1 MSMYSKCTTGAY
13 NQILLIM
20 SGLQKNNSLFL
31 QIRKQPRHRRGA
43 LAKPVELLLPK
54 MYIRNLLLT
63 AMAMCAFGMMVA
75 CNPSPQDK
83 QPTDSPVFGI
93 TEDDAEIYVFAEHEP
108 EFPGGIDSL
117 FYFLNRN
124 IRYPEEAIKRKI
136 EGKIYT
142 RFIVEKDGSIT
153 NAEIIRDIVYGN
165 EEADSLAARLGCGAE
180 VIRVINMMPKWK
192 PASTCGTSVRYQ
204 FILPVMFSLSEG
216 IINPLSM

>member
-1 MSMYSKCTTGAY
+1 M
-13 NQILLIM
+13 
-20 SGLQKNNSLFL
+20 KNLFFM
-31 QIRKQPRHRRGA
+31 GA
-43 LAKPVELLLPK
+43 LICTL
-54 MYIRNLLLT
+54 
-63 AMAMCAFGMMVA
+63 GMMVA

-83 QPTDSPVFGI
+83 QPTESPVFGI
-93 TEDDAEIYVFAEHEP
+93 TEDGAEIYVFAEHEP

-165 EEADSLAARLGCGAE
+165 EEADSLAVRLGCGAE

-192 PASTCGTSVRYQ
+192 PASNCGTIVRYQ
-204 FILPVMFSLSEG
+204 FILPVMFSLSDG
-216 IINPLSM
+216 IIDPLSTQ

>member
-1 MSMYSKCTTGAY
+1 MK
-13 NQILLIM
+13 
-20 SGLQKNNSLFL
+20 KLFFM
-31 QIRKQPRHRRGA
+31 GSVTCA
-43 LAKPVELLLPK
+43 L
-54 MYIRNLLLT
+54 
-63 AMAMCAFGMMVA
+63 GMMVA
-75 CNPSPQDK
+75 CNPTPQNK
-83 QPTDSPVFGI
+83 QPSESPVFGI
-93 TEDDAEIYVFAEHEP
+93 TEDGAEIYVFAEHEP

-117 FYFLNRN
+117 YFFLNKN

-192 PASTCGTSVRYQ
+192 PASNCGTIVRYQ
-204 FILPVMFSLSEG
+204 FNLPVMFSLYDG
-216 IINPLSM
+216 IIDPLSTQ

>member
-1 MSMYSKCTTGAY
+1 
-13 NQILLIM
+13 
-20 SGLQKNNSLFL
+20 
-31 QIRKQPRHRRGA
+31 
-43 LAKPVELLLPK
+43 

-93 TEDDAEIYVFAEHEP
+93 TEVGAELYVVAEHEP

-117 FYFLNRN
+117 YYFLNKN

-165 EEADSLAARLGCGAE
+165 EEADSLAVRLGCGAE

-192 PASTCGTSVRYQ
+192 PASDCGTIVRYQ

>member
-1 MSMYSKCTTGAY
+1 MEQPTKAQADRGADVIKIVDSSDDPKDLPGFIESIQRILEVTGKK
-13 NQILLIM
+13 L
-20 SGLQKNNSLFL
+20 LFL
-31 QIRKQPRHRRGA
+31 VSGGDRILREFGPALGVCMYLTVHHHGEFDTHEQP
-43 LAKPVELLLPK
+43 LLK
-54 MYIRNLLLT
+54 DV
-63 AMAMCAFGMMVA
+63 VA
-75 CNPSPQDK
+75 
-83 QPTDSPVFGI
+83 
-93 TEDDAEIYVFAEHEP
+93 
-108 EFPGGIDSL
+108 ID
-117 FYFLNRN
+117 RA

-165 EEADSLAARLGCGAE
+165 EEADSLAVRLGCGAE

-192 PASTCGTSVRYQ
+192 PASDCGTIVRYQ